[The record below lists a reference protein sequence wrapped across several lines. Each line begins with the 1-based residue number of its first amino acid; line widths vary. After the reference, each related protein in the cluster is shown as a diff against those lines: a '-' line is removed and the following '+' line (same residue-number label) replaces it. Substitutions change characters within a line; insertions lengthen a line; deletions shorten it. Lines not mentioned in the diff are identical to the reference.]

1 MITQAV
7 LAAQNT
13 KNTLNL
19 FFKVWVEMPT
29 INNLE
34 SMTSPIEDLAF
45 PTVTICP
52 KNPNPD
58 RWGPAIKLFD
68 HLLLNC
74 KQG

>member
-1 MITQAV
+1 M
-7 LAAQNT
+7 QNHV
-13 KNTLNL
+13 

-34 SMTSPIEDLAF
+34 SMTSPIEELAF
-45 PTVTICP
+45 PTVTLCP

-68 HLLLNC
+68 HLRLNC